1 MVLVGDEPLD
11 DDAATAR
18 RHLGELA
25 AQEAADVRLTD
36 ACKRHHNSDVL
47 QSSKTYRGR
56 ESVTSRP

>member
-36 ACKRHHNSDVL
+36 ACKRHHNSDVRH
-47 QSSKTYRGR
+47 SR
-56 ESVTSRP
+56 EEVVK